1 MRTWKRLR
9 QCILV
14 MLQMRMNGRS
24 PSKRLALRVKGRP
37 RVINICRRRHDA
49 GSWPRHAML
58 SAAPGPTPAKFAD
71 AFSLRAATG
80 DLKAVRPYTNARLH

>member
-1 MRTWKRLR
+1 
-9 QCILV
+9 
-14 MLQMRMNGRS
+14 
-24 PSKRLALRVKGRP
+24 
-37 RVINICRRRHDA
+37 
-49 GSWPRHAML
+49 ML